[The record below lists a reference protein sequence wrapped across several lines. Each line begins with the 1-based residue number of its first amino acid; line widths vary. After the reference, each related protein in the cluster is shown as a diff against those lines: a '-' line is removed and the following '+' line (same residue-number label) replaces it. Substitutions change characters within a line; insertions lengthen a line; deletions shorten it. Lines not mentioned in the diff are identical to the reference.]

1 MAFVVVYDACVLYPA
16 RLRDLLIRIARTGI
30 ARARWTDEI
39 LDECF
44 RSILEDRPDLDE
56 SALKR
61 TRELMIKA
69 VPDCMVTAYE
79 DLIEGLIL
87 PDEDDRHVLAAA
99 IRASAQTIVTLN
111 LDDFPSDVL
120 GPLGIEAQHPD
131 HFVLDAI
138 DLSPGQVANC
148 IREQAAALKNPP
160 LSVEELLQGLS
171 DAGLPQAVAKLK
183 DLVS

>member
-16 RLRDLLIRIARTGI
+16 RLRDLLIRIARIGI

-44 RSILEDRPDLDE
+44 RSILENRPDLDE
-56 SALKR
+56 STLRR

-69 VPDCMVTAYE
+69 VPDCMVAGYE
-79 DLIEGLIL
+79 DLIEGLTL
-87 PDEDDRHVLAAA
+87 PDQDDRHVLAAA

-111 LDDFPSDVL
+111 VDDFPSDVL

-131 HFVLDAI
+131 DFVLDAI
-138 DLSPGQVANC
+138 DLSPDQVTHC
-148 IREQAAALKNPP
+148 IREQAAALRNPP
-160 LSVEELLQGLS
+160 ISVEDLLQGLS
-171 DAGLPQAVAKLK
+171 DVGLPQAVVKLR